1 MTNLKLDKQTI
12 WLVGGVLALLVA
24 SSLIGR
30 VLSLRV
36 RDEKDRATV
45 QNLNAR
51 IRAWWMMVAVFG
63 LAMAT
68 GGIGSVVLFA
78 LTSLFALREFITLT
92 PTRVGDHRTLFW
104 VFFIILPLQYYLIA
118 IKWYGLFSIL
128 IPVYAF
134 LFIPIRSA
142 VAGDCEHFLER
153 TAKIQWGLMVCVYC
167 ISYVPALLSLE
178 IPGYEGENGKLMF
191 YFVLVAQ
198 ISDVLQYVWG
208 KTLGRHKIAPTVS
221 PNKTWEGFIG
231 GIACATA
238 IGAALW
244 WATPFTPLQ
253 SAGMSLV
260 ITLMGFGGGLVM
272 SAIKRDRGVKDYGN
286 MIEGHGGVMDRIDSL
301 CFAAPVFFHFT
312 RFFFT

>member
-1 MTNLKLDKQTI
+1 MNLKLDKQTI
-12 WLVGGVLALLVA
+12 WLVGGVLGLLIV
-24 SSLIGR
+24 SSLIGWL
-30 VLSLRV
+30 LSLRV
-36 RDEKDRATV
+36 RDEKGRATV

-51 IRAWWMMVAVFG
+51 TRAWWMMVGVFG

-68 GGIGSVVLFA
+68 GGIGSVFLFA
-78 LTSLFALREFITLT
+78 LTSFLALREFITLT
-92 PTRVGDHRTLFW
+92 PTRPGDHRTLFW
-104 VFFIILPLQYYLIA
+104 IFFIILPLHYYLIA
-118 IKWYGLFSIL
+118 IKWYGLFTIL

-142 VAGDCEHFLER
+142 AAGDCENFLER

-167 ISYVPALLSLE
+167 VSHVPALLSLD
-178 IPGYEGENGKLMF
+178 IPGYEGQNGKLMF

-208 KTLGRHKIAPTVS
+208 KTLGRHKIAPHVS

-231 GIACATA
+231 GIISATL
-238 IGAALW
+238 IGAGLW

-253 SAGMSLV
+253 SAGMSLL
-260 ITLMGFGGGLVM
+260 ITLMGFCGGLVM
-272 SAIKRDRGVKDYGN
+272 SAIKRDRGVKDYGS

-312 RFFFT
+312 RYFFT